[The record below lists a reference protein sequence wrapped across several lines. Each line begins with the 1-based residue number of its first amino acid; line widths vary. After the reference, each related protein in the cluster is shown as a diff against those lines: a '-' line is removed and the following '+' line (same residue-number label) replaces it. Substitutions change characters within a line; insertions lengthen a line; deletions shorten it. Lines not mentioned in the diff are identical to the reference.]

1 MLLGGVIAWNI
12 GIPIYSAYFLN
23 TDPTLAAAVA
33 HMSAYDAAG
42 EIRSVQ
48 IRYLGVGA
56 MLIGDEFP
64 YTLQLAIGGFVVG
77 VLLGGALG
85 IAAGIWPNGWI
96 DMVCMTFAL
105 AGLSLPSFWIGM
117 ILIQIFAT
125 ELGWVPVLGSGLD
138 ALVLPSITLGL
149 FIAGGLA
156 RLVRNSIIEV
166 MTQDYIR
173 TAYAKGLTAV
183 RMITRHAMRNAVI
196 PPLTLL
202 GIQFAL
208 LIGGAVVTE
217 TVFARPGIGRLL
229 VQAVLEKDFPVV
241 QGVVVLTTAA
251 YVLINL
257 LIDIAY
263 GIIDPRCRRDPR
275 SHLSSFRY
283 PGCHG
288 RGVRAYCRS
297 RAGRTGPF
305 TCALRLEC
313 HQPVSA
319 SGADVGEPLVWLRSV
334 RTRHPQP
341 RNVWRTVLARDGD
354 FDSSNQPDFRC
365 PVRHHHRLSWR
376 VR

>member
-1 MLLGGVIAWNI
+1 VCNRALVRAPAFPMLCCIHMSRLLSRLLGAILTLFITWSVVFGAMRLAPGDPVLLMLQ
-12 GIPIYSAYFLN
+12 GTPIS
-23 TDPTLAAAVA
+23 
-33 HMSAYDAAG
+33 DAAMDAARTKLG
-42 EIRSVQ
+42 LDQPFVVQYLTFLADAVRGDFGDSFRSRQPV
-48 IRYLGVGA
+48 VK
-56 MLIGDEFP
+56 LIGDEFP

-166 MTQDYIR
+166 MAQDYIR

-183 RMITRHAMRNAVI
+183 RVITRHAMRNAVI

-263 GIIDPRCRRDPR
+263 GIIDPRMQ
-275 SHLSSFRY
+275 
-283 PGCHG
+283 
-288 RGVRAYCRS
+288 A
-297 RAGRTGPF
+297 
-305 TCALRLEC
+305 
-313 HQPVSA
+313 
-319 SGADVGEPLVWLRSV
+319 
-334 RTRHPQP
+334 
-341 RNVWRTVLARDGD
+341 
-354 FDSSNQPDFRC
+354 
-365 PVRHHHRLSWR
+365 
-376 VR
+376 

>member
-1 MLLGGVIAWNI
+1 MLCCIHMSRLLSRLLGAILTLFITWSVVFGAMRLAPGDPVLLMLQ
-12 GIPIYSAYFLN
+12 GTPIS
-23 TDPTLAAAVA
+23 
-33 HMSAYDAAG
+33 DAAMDAARTKLG
-42 EIRSVQ
+42 LDQPFVVQYLTFLADAVRGDFGDSFRSRQPV
-48 IRYLGVGA
+48 VK
-56 MLIGDEFP
+56 LIGDEFP

-166 MTQDYIR
+166 MAQDYIR

-183 RMITRHAMRNAVI
+183 RVITRHAMRNAVI

-251 YVLINL
+251 YLLINL

-263 GIIDPRCRRDPR
+263 GIIDPRMQ
-275 SHLSSFRY
+275 
-283 PGCHG
+283 
-288 RGVRAYCRS
+288 A
-297 RAGRTGPF
+297 
-305 TCALRLEC
+305 
-313 HQPVSA
+313 
-319 SGADVGEPLVWLRSV
+319 
-334 RTRHPQP
+334 
-341 RNVWRTVLARDGD
+341 
-354 FDSSNQPDFRC
+354 
-365 PVRHHHRLSWR
+365 
-376 VR
+376 

>member
-1 MLLGGVIAWNI
+1 MSRLLSRLLGAILTLFITWSVVFGAMRLAPGDPVLLMLQ
-12 GIPIYSAYFLN
+12 GTPIS
-23 TDPTLAAAVA
+23 
-33 HMSAYDAAG
+33 DAAMDAARTKLG
-42 EIRSVQ
+42 LDQPFVVQYLTFLADAVRGDFGDSFRSRQPV
-48 IRYLGVGA
+48 VK
-56 MLIGDEFP
+56 LIGDEFP

-166 MTQDYIR
+166 MAQDYIR

-183 RMITRHAMRNAVI
+183 RVITRHAMRNADI

-263 GIIDPRCRRDPR
+263 GIIDPRMQ
-275 SHLSSFRY
+275 
-283 PGCHG
+283 
-288 RGVRAYCRS
+288 A
-297 RAGRTGPF
+297 
-305 TCALRLEC
+305 
-313 HQPVSA
+313 
-319 SGADVGEPLVWLRSV
+319 
-334 RTRHPQP
+334 
-341 RNVWRTVLARDGD
+341 
-354 FDSSNQPDFRC
+354 
-365 PVRHHHRLSWR
+365 
-376 VR
+376 